1 MLLSIEAG
9 NYQADTF
16 KWKSF
21 MRKPSS
27 WSFSSEN
34 FQPNL
39 KMTPSAWYLQVA
51 NTIQI
56 EKFIEILSKLTRPAG
71 LEEVVEIVCR
81 DLHVWVFRLVRRWTS
96 LLTVQLAEF
105 EIEST
110 YGKAGIH
117 LADVTKVGNRSNGVS
132 RWLWSCLLKST
143 LCSLK
148 SQFFRSFYDELGK
161 FAFDNID

>member
-1 MLLSIEAG
+1 
-9 NYQADTF
+9 
-16 KWKSF
+16 
-21 MRKPSS
+21 
-27 WSFSSEN
+27 
-34 FQPNL
+34 
-39 KMTPSAWYLQVA
+39 MTPSAWYLQVA

-117 LADVTKVGNRSNGVS
+117 LVGVTKVFLAMGITVALVLFTEVDSLFFEVS
-132 RWLWSCLLKST
+132 ILQIVLWWT
-143 LCSLK
+143 
-148 SQFFRSFYDELGK
+148 R
-161 FAFDNID
+161 